1 MNDLQKQ
8 AFTRYLSRFHVVCA
22 QHTQPE
28 VGDRRDEPAYVV
40 QWEFQSGMTMVM
52 CIEPDGSR
60 HT

>member
-8 AFTRYLSRFHVVCA
+8 AIKQYLSREDIACA
-22 QHTQPE
+22 EHTQPE
-28 VGDRRDEPAYVV
+28 VGDRSDEPAYVV
-40 QWEFQSGMTMVM
+40 EWKLQGGRTMFM